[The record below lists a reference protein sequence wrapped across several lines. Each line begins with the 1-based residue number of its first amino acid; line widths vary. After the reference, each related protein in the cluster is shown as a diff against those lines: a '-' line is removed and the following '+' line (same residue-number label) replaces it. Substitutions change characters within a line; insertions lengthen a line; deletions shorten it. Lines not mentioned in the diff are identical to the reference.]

1 MFHRSQFINKG
12 GWMEKKNYGDVNGLN
27 GLRWTSVDLFSFK
40 RKGLSN
46 DKISRMTGIPVQII
60 NDHFEEIDEVKSR
73 SGIF

>member
-1 MFHRSQFINKG
+1 
-12 GWMEKKNYGDVNGLN
+12 MEKKDYDDFKGPD
-27 GLRWTSVDLFSFK
+27 GLRWMSVDLFSFK

-60 NDHFEEIDEVKSR
+60 NDHFEEIDAVKGR